1 VTGPARHTVVTGA
14 AGFIGSHVA
23 EALLGFGFTVTGV
36 DRCLGEPELVSRN
49 LEALRGYDGFRL
61 VRADLAHATLEP
73 VLEGADTVFHLA
85 ARPGVR
91 TSWGTEFADYC
102 NSNVLATHRL
112 MEAAAAVGVRRVVVS
127 SSSSVYGGN
136 LAPSFTESLAP
147 DPLSPY
153 GVSKLASE
161 QIALAHARRP
171 GARTSVLALRYFTV
185 YGPRQRDDMAISRM
199 IRAALTGEPVT
210 VFGDGTQR
218 RDFTFVADTVRGNL
232 LAMDADPHTAV
243 VNLGTGTT
251 TSVLELLDLVGVA
264 VGRPVPVRHA
274 AAEAGDV
281 PFTRADTAYAE
292 QVLGYR
298 PTVDLRTGLAR
309 QVAWLRERVP

>member
-1 VTGPARHTVVTGA
+1 MFPTKE
-14 AGFIGSHVA
+14 S
-23 EALLGFGFTVTGV
+23 ALP
-36 DRCLGEPELVSRN
+36 R
-49 LEALRGYDGFRL
+49 
-61 VRADLAHATLEP
+61 P
-73 VLEGADTVFHLA
+73 V
-85 ARPGVR
+85 
-91 TSWGTEFADYC
+91 
-102 NSNVLATHRL
+102 
-112 MEAAAAVGVRRVVVS
+112 
-127 SSSSVYGGN
+127 
-136 LAPSFTESLAP
+136 
-147 DPLSPY
+147 SPY
-153 GVSKLASE
+153 GMTKLAAE
-161 QIALAHARRP
+161 HLTFVYMRNFGIP
-171 GARTSVLALRYFTV
+171 VTALRYFTV

-251 TSVLELLDLVGVA
+251 TSVLELLDLVGEA

-274 AAEAGDV
+274 APEAGDV